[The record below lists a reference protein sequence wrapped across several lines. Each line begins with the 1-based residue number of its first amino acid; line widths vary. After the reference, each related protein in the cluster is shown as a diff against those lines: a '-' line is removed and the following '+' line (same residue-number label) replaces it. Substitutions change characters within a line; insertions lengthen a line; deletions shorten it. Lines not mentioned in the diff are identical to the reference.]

1 VKLEQVSQDVMAAVL
16 QVDASKEPFRG
27 YQPGVGPYSE
37 PQLVK
42 RIAAYLNSRPAYKGL
57 VQTQRTPDLLIRG
70 HWAIEFKITRPFGD
84 NGEEAENWSVNLLH
98 PYPGNVST
106 ISDSLKLLELDS
118 EERKAVI
125 VIGYEHVPAKIDLT
139 PLVQSFETI
148 SAHVTHIRLSSRIEL
163 RQDGLVHPVH
173 QAARLFAWEVLPSAA

>member
-1 VKLEQVSQDVMAAVL
+1 MAAIL

-42 RIAAYLNSRPAYKGL
+42 RIAAYLSALPAYEDL

-106 ISDSLKLLELDS
+106 ISDCLKLLELNS

-125 VIGYEHVPAKIDLT
+125 VIGYEHVPAKINLT
-139 PLVQSFETI
+139 PLVQSFEAI
-148 SAHVTHIRLSSRIEL
+148 AHHVARIRLSPRIEL
-163 RQDGLVHPVH
+163 RREGLVHPVH
-173 QAARLFAWEVLPSAA
+173 QAARLFAWEVFPSAA